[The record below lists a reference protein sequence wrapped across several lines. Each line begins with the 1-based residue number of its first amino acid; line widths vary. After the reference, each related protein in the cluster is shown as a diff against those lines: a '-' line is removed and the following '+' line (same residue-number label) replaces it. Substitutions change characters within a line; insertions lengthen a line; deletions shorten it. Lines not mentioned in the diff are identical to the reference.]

1 MSERT
6 GKRALLAAAG
16 VAGAA
21 IAAGGWLNA
30 RAVERASAQRRARND
45 RGRPVEVRGAAGNR
59 IAARIHGPEGAPTLI
74 LVHCWTGTQELW
86 HKQIDALAGEFRIVT
101 YDHRGHGISE
111 DAPDGDYSLE
121 AFAAD
126 LEAVIDATVPEGE
139 RPLLAGHSMGAMT
152 IAAWADALRE
162 RTAEHARG
170 AALMST
176 GLEALTSSS
185 AVMRQLPGRFDT
197 VRGRLTDLA
206 LEAPVSIK
214 GVPFNMLY
222 EAVAYVALGPN
233 ARPEDVELTA
243 RMALDCRAVARARA
257 GRAMARMKLL
267 HALDDL
273 RVPAIVIAGAK
284 DRMTPISHAER
295 IERALPHS
303 LGLRVEPDCGHMTPL
318 ECPELVND
326 ALRELAAA
334 ALGEREQA
342 AA

>member
-1 MSERT
+1 MSNRT
-6 GKRALLAAAG
+6 RKRALLAAG
-16 VAGAA
+16 VTGAA
-21 IAAGGWLNA
+21 IGAGGWLNA
-30 RAVERASAQRRARND
+30 RAIRKASAERRARND
-45 RGRPVEVRGAAGNR
+45 RGRPVDVEGAAGNR
-59 IAARIHGPEGAPTLI
+59 IAARVHGPDGAPTLV

-86 HKQIDALAGEFRIVT
+86 HKQVDALAGEFRIVT

-152 IAAWADALRE
+152 IAAWADELRE
-162 RTAEHARG
+162 RASERARG

-176 GLEALTSSS
+176 GLEALTRSS
-185 AVMRQLPGRFDT
+185 AVMRQLPGPFDT
-197 VRGRLTDLA
+197 VRGRFTDLA
-206 LEAPVSIK
+206 LESPVSIK
-214 GVPFNMLY
+214 GVPFPSMR
-222 EAVAYVALGPN
+222 AATAYVALGPD

-243 RMALDCRAVARARA
+243 RMALDCRTLARARA

-273 RVPAIVIAGAK
+273 RIPTIVIAGGK
-284 DRMTPISHAER
+284 DRMTPIVHAER
-295 IERALPHS
+295 IEQALPQS
-303 LGLRVEPDCGHMTPL
+303 LGLRVAPNCGHMTPL
-318 ECPELVND
+318 ECPDLVND
-326 ALRELAAA
+326 ALREMAAA
-334 ALGEREQA
+334 ALGEFEEA

>member
-1 MSERT
+1 MSDRIR
-6 GKRALLAAAG
+6 KRALIAAAL
-16 VAGAA
+16 AGGAL
-21 IAAGGWLNA
+21 AAGGWLNA
-30 RAVERASAQRRARND
+30 RAIDRASAQRRARND

-59 IAARIHGPEGAPTLI
+59 IAARVHGPDGAPTLI

-86 HKQIDALAGEFRIVT
+86 HKQVDALADEFRIVT

-162 RTAEHARG
+162 RTSERARG

-185 AVMRQLPGRFDT
+185 AVLRQLPGRFDT
-197 VRGRLTDLA
+197 IRGRVTDLA
-206 LEAPVSIK
+206 LEAPVSLK
-214 GVPFNMLY
+214 GVPLDALRA
-222 EAVAYVALGPN
+222 AVAYVALGPN
-233 ARPEDVELTA
+233 ARAEDVELTM
-243 RMALDCRAVARARA
+243 RMALDCRPIARARA

-273 RVPAIVIAGAK
+273 RVPTIVIAGGK

-295 IERALPHS
+295 IDAALPHS

-318 ECPELVND
+318 ECPELVNH
-326 ALRELAAA
+326 ALREMAAA
-334 ALGEREQA
+334 ALGEPEQA